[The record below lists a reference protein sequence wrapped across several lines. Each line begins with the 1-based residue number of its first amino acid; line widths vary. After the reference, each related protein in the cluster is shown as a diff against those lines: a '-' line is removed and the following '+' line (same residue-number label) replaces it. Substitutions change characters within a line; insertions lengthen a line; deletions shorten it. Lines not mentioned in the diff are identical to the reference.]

1 MIVVFGSANLDLIWK
16 ADRLPK
22 PGETV
27 LGAAFAQAAGG
38 KGLNQAIAA
47 QRARSAGSKSV
58 RFFGAIGEDGFGDSL
73 RAMLAGAAV
82 DTSGLATAR
91 EPTGTAGIVVDRS
104 GENAIIVASGAN
116 HAARAAQVPDEAL
129 GPQTVVV
136 LQMEARSDETAALI
150 FRASNRG
157 ARIVLNLAPALPLDE
172 AVLGRVNVLVVNEGE
187 GAMLAS
193 SLGLPGDSPVGL
205 GRALATRLGA
215 RVVLSLGS
223 EGAIT
228 AAGPLAWRIGSLRI
242 APVDTTGAG
251 DAFVGALA
259 VALDEGH
266 MLPAALRIASV
277 AGGLA
282 CLKPGAAPS
291 MPTRTEIDSRLSELA
306 PAEPL

>member
-1 MIVVFGSANLDLIWK
+1 MIVVFGSANLDLIWR
-16 ADRLPK
+16 AERLPK

-27 LGAAFAQAAGG
+27 LGAAFAQAEGG

-47 QRARSAGSKSV
+47 QRARGGASEPV
-58 RFFGAIGEDGFGDSL
+58 RFFGAIGDDGFGTALRGMLDRAGVDS
-73 RAMLAGAAV
+73 R
-82 DTSGLATAR
+82 GLATIS
-91 EPTGTAGIVVDRS
+91 EPTGAAGIMVDRR

-136 LQMEARSDETAALI
+136 LQMETRTDETAAVI
-150 FRASNRG
+150 FRASNLG

-172 AVLGRVNVLVVNEGE
+172 AVLRRVNALVVNEVE

-193 SLGLPGDSPVGL
+193 SLGLAVDSPL
-205 GRALATRLGA
+205 DLCRALTHRLSA
-215 RVVLSLGS
+215 RVVMSLGP
-223 EGAIT
+223 EGAIA
-228 AAGPLAWRIGSLRI
+228 AAGPLAWRIGTLNI
-242 APVDTTGAG
+242 TPVDTTGAG

-259 VALDEGH
+259 VALDEGRV
-266 MLPAALRIASV
+266 LPDALRFASV

-291 MPTRTEIDSRLSELA
+291 MPTRAEIEARLSALA
-306 PAEPL
+306 PAESL